1 MVSLLALPVQTKI
14 DDIMKEVPRP
24 ASGLPINALPGWER
38 VPLCNKLPMLDTPT
52 NEIIFSRGKM
62 GVKVRTGSLN
72 QTNIFDSI
80 HSFQLWKPAEFVLYD
95 PNCYFVK
102 LTYDSLHDPHLK
114 DFYSRSANFEVR
126 PL

>member
-62 GVKVRTGSLN
+62 GVKVATGSLN

-80 HSFQLWKPAEFVLYD
+80 LTFSAMETSGV
-95 PNCYFVK
+95 CVVRSK
-102 LTYDSLHDPHLK
+102 LLLRKTHL
-114 DFYSRSANFEVR
+114 
-126 PL
+126 